1 MANFA
6 ITDQETL
13 NSVNYLLSGPTNIGN
28 DFTGKSGGETN
39 PNLNFVY
46 WPGDDIPPYYSTTV
60 PVNPPPTQNYIST
73 DMFVGP
79 ITVQDATQQL
89 VVSTQTRLWAD
100 WTASVASQYRFYI
113 TLARYRV
120 VDGFFRPLP
129 PIGSDVPGGSK
140 TMVENSI
147 LLSASAN
154 SAAGGELITNGSS
167 GMVYANIVDTPG
179 TIGIYYYWLLIYLE
193 PVSGDLAVNWIG
205 GDIRSISASLVK
217 P

>member
-13 NSVNYLLSGPTNIGN
+13 TSVNYLLSGPSNIGN
-28 DFTGKSGGETN
+28 DFTGKSGGEN
-39 PNLNFVY
+39 DPNLNFVY

-60 PVNPPPTQNYIST
+60 PATPPPTFNYIAT
-73 DMFVGP
+73 DMFVP
-79 ITVQDATQQL
+79 ITVQDSTQKI

-100 WTASVASQYRFYI
+100 WTASVVDSEYRFYI

-120 VDGFFRPLP
+120 VDGFFQPLP
-129 PIGSDVPGGSK
+129 AIGNDVPGGSK

-147 LLSASAN
+147 LLTASAN
-154 SAAGGELITNGSS
+154 SSAGGELITNGSS

-179 TIGIYYYWLLIYLE
+179 TIGNYYYWLLIYLE

>member
-13 NSVNYLLSGPTNIGN
+13 TSVNYLLSGPTNIGN
-28 DFTGKSGGETN
+28 DFTGKSGGETD

-60 PVNPPPTQNYIST
+60 PVNPPPTLNYIST

-79 ITVQDATQQL
+79 ITVQDSTQQL

-100 WTASVASQYRFYI
+100 WTASVVSQYRFYI

-147 LLSASAN
+147 LLTASAN